1 MNAAARA
8 STATARAVFLNRKV
22 MTGRWK
28 IVGPEVDH
36 EAAGEASP
44 NRILLETGHIGRT
57 FPSAL
62 NAQG

>member
-1 MNAAARA
+1 
-8 STATARAVFLNRKV
+8 